1 MGPYAQLLSNGRYR
15 VLLTGAGAGP
25 SSLESIAL
33 TRWSADRTRDADG
46 FFLYIRDL
54 DRGHLWGAGRQPVER
69 APDLYRTRSGP
80 GRAEIVRE
88 DDGIVTRLDVCVDP
102 DADAEIR
109 LLTLTNRSRK
119 PRHLDVTSYAEV
131 ALNAPAADAA
141 HPAFSKLFVQTEH
154 LEGQEALLARRRPRS
169 PEEQPLFMGH
179 RLLIDR
185 HADDEAPSIETD
197 RARFIGRGRTLECPR
212 ALDAGALLTG
222 TTGNVLD
229 PILSMRRTVRL
240 APGES
245 VRLIALL
252 AAGLDREK
260 VIGCLTLSYAARAAQ
275 IFHAAQLH
283 DLARL
288 KQAGLPR
295 EWRERLPLLTGALAY
310 GAPLASPL
318 AALPAASTLV
328 QGDVRALG
336 LAGGVPLVVA
346 RVGAPPTAHAVLQ
359 LARVATY
366 WRAAGFPVDLLI
378 VDDLGS
384 EEFRGGP
391 PASVLAG
398 RTVVRRS
405 AEIPAELHDLVDRA
419 ARFSMLG
426 TPPEVRNF
434 VGEIPAAKFHPVR
447 GERGDSPLETSEAL
461 QFDNGFGGFSPDGTE
476 YVIRLPRE
484 RGELRRPPLAWSNV
498 IANEELGFLTTDG
511 GAGYTW
517 SVNSRENRLTPWS
530 NDPITDPHGEALYLR
545 DEDSGLFWSPL
556 PGPVPGAG
564 GYEVRHGFGYTR
576 TMHESQQLG
585 QEVVAFVPRHDGVK
599 LVRLRV
605 TNRSARARS
614 LSAFGY
620 AEWVLGVVPTD
631 TTRFVVTERDPATGA
646 VLAMNPHN
654 VEFSSRVAFAA
665 MVAPDGSVASESTAD
680 RYTFLGQLGS
690 TARPAAIVAGEPLDG
705 RYGAGFDPCAAFRV
719 PLTLAPG
726 ETAECVFLLGEA
738 PTREAARVIIRR
750 YQSGA
755 ATTAA
760 LDGIVAFWRETL
772 GRVQVQTPSPAIDL
786 MLNGWLA
793 YQNLC
798 CRMWG
803 RSAFYQSG
811 GAFGFRDQLQ
821 DAAALVY
828 LDPEITRQQILLHA
842 AHQFV
847 EGDVL
852 HWWHPP
858 LSKGIRTRFADD
870 LLWLPYIT
878 AGYIRH
884 TGDLAILG
892 EPARFL
898 TARELAPGEDEEFLV
913 PRDSGESADLYEHC
927 CRALDRSLTRGAHGL
942 PLMGTGDWN
951 DGMNRVGR
959 EGRGESVWLGFFLY
973 HILDGFLPLCDLRE
987 DSGRAARYRDWQR
1000 DLGGALNAGGWD
1012 GEWYRRAYYDNG
1024 APLGSKQSDECRID
1038 AIAQAWAV
1046 LSGAA
1051 PAERAAQALDALER
1065 YLVSEEDGI
1074 IRLLTP
1080 AFDKTPN
1087 DPGYIKGYLPG
1098 VRENGGQ
1105 YTHGALWAVR
1115 ALAEAGRG
1123 ERAAALL
1130 EMLSP
1135 VSHGRTAA
1143 EVARYQVEPY
1153 VVAADVYGVE
1163 PHLGR
1168 GGWTWYTGS
1177 AGWMFRVT
1185 LESVLGVTVTG
1196 GDSLLLSPCIPAAW
1210 PRFSVRYRVPN
1221 DTATYEIDVVRGSG
1235 GGTIATLDGA
1245 PLAIEGRAVV
1255 VPLARDGRKHSVQV
1269 TLGPDAGPVYSA
1281 RRLPPQ

>member
-15 VLLTGAGAGP
+15 VLLTGAGAGA
-25 SSLESIAL
+25 SSFESVAL
-33 TRWSADRTRDADG
+33 TRWAADRTRDADG

-54 DRGHLWGAGRQPVER
+54 DRGHLWGAGRQPVGR
-69 APDLYRTRSGP
+69 VPDIYRTRSGP
-80 GRAEIVRE
+80 GRAEILRE

-131 ALNAPAADAA
+131 ALNSPAADAA
-141 HPAFSKLFVQTEH
+141 HPAFSKLFVQTEYF
-154 LEGQEALLARRRPRS
+154 GGREALLARRRPRS
-169 PEEQPLFMGH
+169 PDELPVYLGH
-179 RLLIDR
+179 RLAIDS
-185 HADDEAPSIETD
+185 HAAGEAPSVETD
-197 RARFIGRGRTLECPR
+197 RARFIGRGRTLANP
-212 ALDAGALLTG
+212 AVLDAGAALSG

-229 PILSMRRTVRL
+229 PILAMRREVHLT
-240 APGES
+240 AGES
-245 VRLIALL
+245 IRLVAIL
-252 AAGLDREK
+252 AAGRDRDA
-260 VIGCLTLSYAARAAQ
+260 VTACLTSSYTARAPE
-275 IFHAAQLH
+275 IFHAARAR
-283 DLARL
+283 DLAQL

-295 EWRERLPLLTGALAY
+295 EWRERLPLLMGAVSY
-310 GAPLASPL
+310 GAPLISPG
-318 AALPAASTLV
+318 AAFPEPSTLV
-328 QGDVRALG
+328 LGDSKALG
-336 LAGGVPLVVA
+336 LVGGIPLMVA
-346 RVGAPPTAHAVLQ
+346 RVAAPPTAHAVLQ

-366 WRAAGFPVDLLI
+366 WRAAGFAVDLLI
-378 VDDLGS
+378 VDDLSS
-384 EEFRGGP
+384 EELRTGLP
-391 PASVLAG
+391 TSVGAG

-405 AEIPAELHDLVDRA
+405 TEIPAELHNLVERA
-419 ARFSMLG
+419 ARLTMLG
-426 TPPEVRNF
+426 APPEVRNY
-434 VGEIPAAKFHPVR
+434 VGDTPAEKFRPASP
-447 GERGDSPLETSEAL
+447 ERGDAPLDTSEQL
-461 QFDNGFGGFSPDGTE
+461 LDNNSYGGFSPDGTE

-484 RGELRRPPLAWSNV
+484 KGELRRPPLAWSNI
-498 IANEELGFLTTDG
+498 IANEEIGFLTTDS

-530 NDPITDPHGEALYLR
+530 NDPVTDPHGEALYLR
-545 DEDSGLFWSPL
+545 DEDSGLYWSPL

-564 GYEVRHGFGYTR
+564 GYEVRHGFGYSR
-576 TMHESQQLG
+576 TLHESQQLG
-585 QEVVAFVPRHDGVK
+585 QEVVSFVPRHDGVK
-599 LVRLRV
+599 LVRLRI
-605 TNRSARARS
+605 TNRSARARH

-620 AEWVLGVVPTD
+620 CEWVLGVVPSD
-631 TTRFVVTERDPATGA
+631 TTRFVVTERDAATGA
-646 VLAMNPHN
+646 LLAMNPHN
-654 VEFSSRVAFAA
+654 AEFSSRIAFAA
-665 MVAPDGSVASESTAD
+665 MVGPDGSMAQEYSAD
-680 RYTFLGQLGS
+680 RGSFLGRLGS
-690 TARPAAIVAGEPLDG
+690 TSRPDTILTGEPLDG
-705 RYGAGFDPCAAFRV
+705 HTGAGFDPCAAFRV
-719 PLTLAPG
+719 SMTLAPG
-726 ETAECVFLLGEA
+726 ASAECTFLLGEA
-738 PTREAARVIIRR
+738 ATREDARIIVRR
-750 YQSGA
+750 YEKSA
-755 ATTAA
+755 SITAA
-760 LDGIVAFWRETL
+760 LDGIVTSWRETL
-772 GRVQVQTPSPAIDL
+772 GRVQVRTPSPAIDL
-786 MLNGWLA
+786 MLNGWLS

-798 CRMWG
+798 CRMWA

-821 DAAALVY
+821 DAAALIY
-828 LDPEITRQQILLHA
+828 LDPTVTREQILKHA

-858 LSKGIRTRFADD
+858 LSKGIRTRFSDD

-884 TGDLAILG
+884 TGDLGILD
-892 EPARFL
+892 ERTRFL
-898 TARELAPGEDEEFLV
+898 TARALEPGEDEEFMV
-913 PRDSGESADLYEHC
+913 PQDSGESADLYEHC
-927 CRALDRSLTRGAHGL
+927 CRVLDRSLTRGAHGL

-959 EGRGESVWLGFFLY
+959 EGRGESVWLGFFLF
-973 HILDGFLPLCDLRE
+973 HILDGFLPLCDLR
-987 DSGRAARYRDWQR
+987 DDANRATRYRAYQR
-1000 DLGGALNAGGWD
+1000 VLGAALNSGGWD

-1024 APLGSKQSDECRID
+1024 DPIGSKESDECRID

-1051 PAERAAQALDALER
+1051 PQERAALALDALER

-1123 ERAAALL
+1123 ERAATLL

-1135 VSHGRTAA
+1135 VNHGRTSE

-1153 VVAADVYGVE
+1153 VIAADVYGVA

-1177 AGWMFRVT
+1177 AGWMFRVA
-1185 LESVLGVTVTG
+1185 LESVLGMTMSG
-1196 GDSLLLSPCIPAAW
+1196 GDTLLLSPCIPESW
-1210 PRFSVRYRVPN
+1210 PGFSMRYRLPN
-1221 DTATYEIDVVRGSG
+1221 DSTTYEIDVLRG
-1235 GGTIATLDGA
+1235 GGEYTTGTLDGM
-1245 PLAIEGRAVV
+1245 PLSIEGRALV
-1255 VPLARDGRKHSVQV
+1255 VPLKQDGQQHRIEV
-1269 TLGPDAGPVYSA
+1269 TLGADVGPRYAS
-1281 RRLPPQ
+1281 RLIGQ